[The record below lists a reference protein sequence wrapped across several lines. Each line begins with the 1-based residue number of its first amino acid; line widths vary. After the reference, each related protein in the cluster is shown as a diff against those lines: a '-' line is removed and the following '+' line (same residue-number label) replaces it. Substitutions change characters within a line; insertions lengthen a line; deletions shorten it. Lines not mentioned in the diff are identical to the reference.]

1 MRYTEEILCF
11 CIHEYKYT
19 YTPGSQNMPYIYV
32 YETCADMRYTVEHGS
47 LDGGGNIYAIAT
59 LLRRL
64 TLERERERQEERE
77 E

>member
-1 MRYTEEILCF
+1 
-11 CIHEYKYT
+11 
-19 YTPGSQNMPYIYV
+19 
-32 YETCADMRYTVEHGS
+32 MRYTVEHGS

-59 LLRRL
+59 LPRRL